1 MKRTVVLLLVI
12 LLPCLCMFNGCSQ
25 KKVKIGLLMDNYEQ
39 DRWERDRDYFI
50 QKAEELGA
58 EVLVEVA
65 DGDAARQLEQ
75 AQKLLDEKADVL
87 VIVPVDLNEAAKII
101 PLAHRYQNRVLSYDR
116 LIKDC
121 NLDFYISFDNVEV
134 GALQAEYLTK
144 ICPVGNYAIIGG
156 AKTDNNS
163 FLLKIGQMNV
173 LEPLIEKGDIGIVYD
188 QFVDR
193 WHEDNGYAH
202 MKECLKK
209 NPDIDAVLVAN
220 DGLATGVA
228 RALEEHGLLGKVH
241 ISGQDAELS
250 ACQRIIAGTQTMT
263 VYKPIEAIAYK
274 AAGIAVRLAEG
285 DNFRDLHMSV
295 NNGKKM
301 VPALLLPSMVVN
313 RETIKLTVVA
323 DGYLKENKIFE

>member
-1 MKRTVVLLLVI
+1 MKRTIVFLLVV
-12 LLPCLCMFNGCSQ
+12 LLPCLCMFNSCSR

-39 DRWERDRDYFI
+39 DRWIRDRDYFI

-65 DGDAARQLEQ
+65 DGDAAKQLEQ
-75 AQKLLDEKADVL
+75 AQKLLDEKVNVL

-101 PLAHRYQNRVLSYDR
+101 PLAHRYRARVLSYDR

-173 LEPLIEKGDIGIVYD
+173 LEPLIEKGDIKIVYD

-193 WHEDNGYAH
+193 WTEENGYMH
-202 MKECLKK
+202 MNECLKTNK
-209 NPDIDAVLVAN
+209 KVDAVLVAN

-228 RALEEHGLLGKVH
+228 SALGEHGLLGKIHV
-241 ISGQDAELS
+241 SGQDAELS

-274 AAGIAVRLAEG
+274 AADIAVRLANNDTFE
-285 DNFRDLHMSV
+285 DLHMSV

-301 VPALLLPSMVVN
+301 VPALLLPAMIVN

-323 DGYLKENKIFE
+323 DDYLKENEIFK

>member
-1 MKRTVVLLLVI
+1 MKRTMILLLVV
-12 LLPCLCMFNGCSQ
+12 LVACLCIFNSCAE
-25 KKVKIGLLMDNYEQ
+25 KKVKIGLLMDNYVQ

-65 DGDAARQLEQ
+65 DGDPLKQYEQ
-75 AQKLLDEKADVL
+75 AQKLLNEQVDVL
-87 VIVPVDLNEAAKII
+87 VIVPADLNEAAKII
-101 PLAHRYQNRVLSYDR
+101 PLAHRYQVSVLSYDR

-134 GALQAEYLTK
+134 GGLQADYLTK
-144 ICPVGNYAIIGG
+144 ICPEGNYAIIGG

-173 LEPLIEKGDIGIVYD
+173 LEPLIEKGDIKIVYD
-188 QFVDR
+188 QFVDK
-193 WHEDNGYAH
+193 WTEENGYMH
-202 MKECLKK
+202 MKECLGI
-209 NPDIDAVLVAN
+209 NRNIDAVLVAN
-220 DGLATGVA
+220 DGLANGVA
-228 RALEEHGLLGKVH
+228 KALEEYDLIGKVH
-241 ISGQDAELS
+241 FSGQDAELS
-250 ACQRIIAGTQTMT
+250 ACQRIIAGSQTMT

-274 AAGIAVRLAEG
+274 AADIAVRLAHDDTFE
-285 DNFRDLHMSV
+285 NLHMSV

-301 VPALLLPSMVVN
+301 VPAMLLPAMVVN

-323 DGYLKENKIFE
+323 DGYLKENRIFE

>member
-1 MKRTVVLLLVI
+1 MKRTMILLLVF
-12 LLPCLCMFNGCSQ
+12 LLPCLCIFNSCS
-25 KKVKIGLLMDNYEQ
+25 KKEVKIGLLMDNYEQ

-50 QKAEELGA
+50 QQAEELGA

-65 DGDAARQLEQ
+65 DADPVKQFEQ
-75 AQKLLDEKADVL
+75 AQKLLDEKVNVL
-87 VIVPVDLNEAAKII
+87 VIVPVDLNEAAKIV
-101 PLAHRYQNRVLSYDR
+101 PLAHRYQVRVLSYDR

-156 AKTDNNS
+156 AMTDNNS

-173 LEPLIEKGDIGIVYD
+173 LEPLIEKGDIKIVYD

-193 WHEDNGYAH
+193 WTEENGFMH
-202 MKECLKK
+202 MNECLKM
-209 NPDIDAVLVAN
+209 NPKVDAVLVAN

-228 RALEEHGLLGKVH
+228 RALEEHNLLGRVH

-250 ACQRIIAGTQTMT
+250 ACQRIIAGSQTMT
-263 VYKPIEAIAYK
+263 VYKPIEAIAFK
-274 AAGIAVRLAEG
+274 AAGIAVRLANDDPFEE
-285 DNFRDLHMSV
+285 LHMSV

-301 VPALLLPSMVVN
+301 VPALLLPAMVVN

>member
-1 MKRTVVLLLVI
+1 MKRTIVLLLVI

-39 DRWERDRDYFI
+39 DRWVRDRDYFI

-87 VIVPVDLNEAAKII
+87 VVVPVDLNEAGKIV
-101 PLAHRYQNRVLSYDR
+101 PLAHRYQARVLSYDR

-144 ICPVGNYAIIGG
+144 VCPVGNYAIIGG

-173 LEPLIEKGDIGIVYD
+173 LEPLIEKGDIKIVYD

-193 WHEDNGYAH
+193 WHEENGYLH

-209 NPDIDAVLVAN
+209 YPNVDAVLVAN

-228 RALEEHGLLGKVH
+228 RALEEKGLLGKVF

-250 ACQRIIAGTQTMT
+250 ACQRIIAGTQSMT

-274 AAGIAVRLAEG
+274 AAGIAVRLA
-285 DNFRDLHMSV
+285 DDDDFQDLHMSV

-301 VPALLLPSMVVN
+301 VPALLLPAMIVN
-313 RETIKLTVVA
+313 RETIRLTVVA
-323 DGYLKENKIFE
+323 DDYLKENEIFE

>member
-1 MKRTVVLLLVI
+1 MKRTIILLLVF
-12 LLPCLCMFNGCSQ
+12 LLPCLCMFNSCSK
-25 KKVKIGLLMDNYEQ
+25 KKVKIGLLMDNFEQ
-39 DRWERDRDYFI
+39 DRWARDRDYFV

-65 DGDAARQLEQ
+65 DGDPMNQYEQ
-75 AQKLLDEKADVL
+75 AQKLLDEKVNVL
-87 VIVPVDLNEAAKII
+87 VVIPVDQNEAAKII
-101 PLAHRYQNRVLSYDR
+101 PLAHRYRARVLSYDR

-144 ICPVGNYAIIGG
+144 LCPVGKYAIIGG

-163 FLLKIGQMNV
+163 FLLKIGQMNI
-173 LEPLIEKGDIGIVYD
+173 LEPLIEKGDIKIVYD

-193 WHEDNGYAH
+193 WTEENGYQH
-202 MKECLKK
+202 MTECLKM
-209 NPDIDAVLVAN
+209 NPKVDAVLVAN

-228 RALEEHGLLGKVH
+228 RALEEHGLLGKVY

-263 VYKPIEAIAYK
+263 VYKPIEAIAYR
-274 AAGIAVRLAEG
+274 AAGIAVRLANDDTFE
-285 DNFRDLHMSV
+285 DLHMSV

-301 VPALLLPSMVVN
+301 VPALLLPAMVVN

>member
-1 MKRTVVLLLVI
+1 MKRTIIILLVL
-12 LLPCLCMFNGCSQ
+12 LLPCLCMFNSCSK
-25 KKVKIGLLMDNYEQ
+25 KKVKIGLLMDNFEQ

-65 DGDAARQLEQ
+65 DGDPEKQYDQ
-75 AQKLLDEKADVL
+75 AQKLLDEKVNVL

-101 PLAHRYQNRVLSYDR
+101 PLAHRYQVRVLSYDR

-134 GALQAEYLTK
+134 GALQAEYLAK

-163 FLLKIGQMNV
+163 FLLKIGQLNV
-173 LEPLIEKGDIGIVYD
+173 LEPLIEKGDIKIVYD

-193 WHEDNGYAH
+193 WTEENGYMH
-202 MKECLKK
+202 MNECLKMNK
-209 NPDIDAVLVAN
+209 NIDAVLVAN
-220 DGLATGVA
+220 DGLATGVV
-228 RALEEHGLLGKVH
+228 RALEEKGLLGKVH
-241 ISGQDAELS
+241 ISGQDAELT
-250 ACQRIIAGTQTMT
+250 ACQRIIAGSQTMT
-263 VYKPIEAIAYK
+263 VYKPIEAIGYK
-274 AAGIAVRLAEG
+274 AAGIAVRLASDDSFE
-285 DNFRDLHMSV
+285 DLHMSV

-301 VPALLLPSMVVN
+301 VPALLLPAMVVN

>member
-1 MKRTVVLLLVI
+1 
-12 LLPCLCMFNGCSQ
+12 MFNGCSH

-65 DGDAARQLEQ
+65 DGDAAKQLEQ
-75 AQKLLDEKADVL
+75 AQKLLDKKADVL
-87 VIVPVDLNEAAKII
+87 VVVPVDLNEAAKII
-101 PLAHRYQNRVLSYDR
+101 TLAHRYQVRVLSYDR

-134 GALQAEYLTK
+134 GGLQAEYLTK

-173 LEPLIEKGDIGIVYD
+173 LEPLIEKGDIKVVYD

-193 WHEDNGYAH
+193 WHEDNGYMH
-202 MKECLKK
+202 MNECLKK
-209 NPDIDAVLVAN
+209 HPEVDAVLVAN

-274 AAGIAVRLAEG
+274 AAGIAVRLAGNDSFEE
-285 DNFRDLHMSV
+285 LHMSV

-301 VPALLLPSMVVN
+301 VPALLLPSMIVN
-313 RETIKLTVVA
+313 RETIRLTVVA
-323 DGYLKENKIFE
+323 DGYLKENKIFD

>member
-1 MKRTVVLLLVI
+1 MKRTIVILLVV
-12 LLPCLCMFNGCSQ
+12 LLPCLCMFNSCSR

-39 DRWERDRDYFI
+39 DRWMRDRDYFI

-65 DGDAARQLEQ
+65 DGNAAKQLEQ
-75 AQKLLDEKADVL
+75 AQKLLDEKVNVL
-87 VIVPVDLNEAAKII
+87 VVVPADLNEAAKII
-101 PLAHRYQNRVLSYDR
+101 PLAHRYRVRVLSYDR

-144 ICPVGNYAIIGG
+144 ICPEGNYAIIGG

-163 FLLKIGQMNV
+163 FLLKIGTMKA
-173 LEPLIEKGDIGIVYD
+173 LEPLIEKGDIKIVYD

-193 WHEDNGYAH
+193 WTEENGY
-202 MKECLKK
+202 MNMNECLKTNK
-209 NPDIDAVLVAN
+209 KVDAVLVAN

-228 RALEEHGLLGKVH
+228 SALGEHGLLGKIHV
-241 ISGQDAELS
+241 SGQDAELS

-274 AAGIAVRLAEG
+274 AADIAVRLANNDTFE
-285 DNFRDLHMSV
+285 DLHMSV

-301 VPALLLPSMVVN
+301 VPALLLPAMIVN
-313 RETIKLTVVA
+313 RETI
-323 DGYLKENKIFE
+323 

>member
-1 MKRTVVLLLVI
+1 MKRTMILLLVV
-12 LLPCLCMFNGCSQ
+12 LVACLSIFNSCSEN
-25 KKVKIGLLMDNYEQ
+25 KVKIGLLMDNYEQ

-50 QKAEELGA
+50 QEADELGA
-58 EVLVEVA
+58 EVLIEVA
-65 DGDAARQLEQ
+65 DGDPVKQYEQ
-75 AQKLLDEKADVL
+75 AQKLLDAKVDVL

-101 PLAHRYQNRVLSYDR
+101 PLAHRYQVRVLSYDR

-134 GALQAEYLTK
+134 GGLQADYLTK
-144 ICPVGNYAIIGG
+144 ICPAGNYAIIGG
-156 AKTDNNS
+156 AMSDNNS
-163 FLLKIGQMNV
+163 FLLKIGQMNI
-173 LEPLIEKGDIGIVYD
+173 LEPLIEKGDIKIVYD

-193 WHEDNGYAH
+193 WTEENGYIH

-209 NPDIDAVLVAN
+209 NKNVDAVLVAN

-228 RALEEHGLLGKVH
+228 RALEEHGLIGKVH

-250 ACQRIIAGTQTMT
+250 ACQRIIAGSQTMT
-263 VYKPIEAIAYK
+263 VYKPIEAIAFN
-274 AAGIAVRLAEG
+274 AADIAVRLANDDTFDE
-285 DNFRDLHMSV
+285 LHMSV
-295 NNGKKM
+295 NNGKRM
-301 VPALLLPSMVVN
+301 VPAMLLPAMVVN

>member
-1 MKRTVVLLLVI
+1 MKRTIMLLLVV
-12 LLPCLCMFNGCSQ
+12 LVPCLCMFNGCSQ

-50 QKAEELGA
+50 QQAKELGA

-65 DGDAARQLEQ
+65 DGDPAKQFEQ
-75 AQKLLDEKADVL
+75 AQKLLDEKVNVL
-87 VIVPVDLNEAAKII
+87 VIVPADLNEAAKIV
-101 PLAHRYQNRVLSYDR
+101 PLAHRYGARVLSYDR

-173 LEPLIEKGDIGIVYD
+173 LEPLIEKGDIKIVYD

-193 WHEDNGYAH
+193 WTEENGYMH
-202 MKECLKK
+202 MKECLKMNK
-209 NPDIDAVLVAN
+209 KIDAVLVAN

-241 ISGQDAELS
+241 ISGQDAELT
-250 ACQRIIAGTQTMT
+250 ACQRIIAGSQTMT

-274 AAGIAVRLAEG
+274 AAGIAVRLANDDPFEE
-285 DNFRDLHMSV
+285 LHMSV

-301 VPALLLPSMVVN
+301 VPSMLLPAMIVN